1 MKLLKRRKFVNR
13 KKRILYLSLLFL
25 LLFITVGYA
34 YMRFK
39 NSTLVS
45 NLSCN
50 NITDQFALG
59 NNKATLIYPIGLI
72 SYEGGNGSETDPWIA
87 DE

>member
-1 MKLLKRRKFVNR
+1 
-13 KKRILYLSLLFL
+13 
-25 LLFITVGYA
+25 
-34 YMRFK
+34 MRFK

>member
-1 MKLLKRRKFVNR
+1 
-13 KKRILYLSLLFL
+13 
-25 LLFITVGYA
+25 
-34 YMRFK
+34 MRFK

-72 SYEGGNGSETDPWIA
+72 SYEGGTGLETDPWIA
-87 DE
+87 DEQCGKFNNNLKRIIGRG